1 MTAFLALYAHWT
13 QLLPINQWYFS
24 YTTCKAFYMLK
35 NKPGLCDPLFHSF
48 QSHMRSSA
56 RSVGWTG
63 QVSWGTGVTGHRQET
78 VLVPGGPLGTGTG
91 LILLLCLLL
100 ILLLG
105 SVFLLLL
112 LHALLQAPR
121 SPHALLQPGLSHCPA
136 MSVSTALMH
145 GKPEFSYSAKKRE
158 GKQKRKKY
166 RKMQKIKSCV
176 MGMHAKTLGTKSNHR
191 IRLLK

>member
-1 MTAFLALYAHWT
+1 M
-13 QLLPINQWYFS
+13 
-24 YTTCKAFYMLK
+24 
-35 NKPGLCDPLFHSF
+35 
-48 QSHMRSSA
+48 
-56 RSVGWTG
+56 
-63 QVSWGTGVTGHRQET
+63 GVTGHRQET
-78 VLVPGGPLGTGTG
+78 VLVPGGPLGRGTR

-121 SPHALLQPGLSHCPA
+121 SPHALLQPGLSQCPA
-136 MSVSTALMH
+136 MGVSATLMH